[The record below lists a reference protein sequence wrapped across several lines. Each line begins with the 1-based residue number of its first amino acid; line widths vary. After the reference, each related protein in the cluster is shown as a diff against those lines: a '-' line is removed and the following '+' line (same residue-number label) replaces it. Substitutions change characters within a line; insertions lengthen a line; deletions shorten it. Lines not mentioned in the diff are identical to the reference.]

1 MTGFSNVSVYIK
13 GQGIVKT
20 DLAWKKDTIV
30 SIEKTDA
37 SLSLPKGLTLA
48 DDFDGIIVPGF
59 IDEHIHGAAGADTM
73 DGARALAKMAKALPA
88 EGTTSFLATT
98 MTQDVETTARVL
110 ADIGTYLSKK
120 QKGASLVGA
129 HMEGPFLSKKYIGA
143 QDPVKIA
150 TYSPELLAK
159 FVHASQDS
167 VKLMSFAPEIDGGA
181 ELLQDLRARDIRA
194 SAGHTGATFDQ
205 IASASVRGL
214 SALTHT
220 FNAQSPLHHR
230 EAGCVG
236 AGLLIDSLY
245 CEVIADLLHVSVP
258 ALRLLFQS
266 KPKDKVILITDAMRQ
281 KGLPDGISELGGQ
294 KVIVKNGEARLEDG
308 TLAGSTLRMNVAV
321 KNAVKGAGVA
331 LTDALDYASFN
342 PAQHLGLYDRGQ
354 IAVGKRADFCAL
366 DHDFNV
372 LFTIVG
378 GKVVY
383 QREG

>member
-30 SIEKTDA
+30 STERSDTPLKT
-37 SLSLPKGLTLA
+37 PKGLDLP
-48 DDFDGIIVPGF
+48 DSFDGIIVPGF

-73 DGARALAKMAKALPA
+73 DGFRAFSKMAKALPK

-98 MTQDVETTARVL
+98 MTQSDAQTTRIL
-110 ADIGTYLSKK
+110 SEIADYCSKK
-120 QKGASLVGA
+120 RSGASLVGV
-129 HMEGPFLSKKYIGA
+129 HMEGPFLSEKYIGA
-143 QDPVKIA
+143 QNPA
-150 TYSPELLAK
+150 HLARYSPDLLDRWIQ
-159 FVHASQDS
+159 ASQNT
-167 VKLMSFAPEIDGGA
+167 VKLMSFAPEIDGGT
-181 ELLQDLRARDIRA
+181 ELLQDLRSRSICA
-194 SAGHTGATFDQ
+194 SAGHTAATFDQ
-205 IASASVRGL
+205 IAAASVRGL
-214 SALTHT
+214 TALTHT

-245 CEVIADLLHVSVP
+245 CEVIADLLHVSAP
-258 ALRLLFQS
+258 ALRLLFRS
-266 KPKDKVILITDAMRQ
+266 KSKDKVILITDAMRQ

-308 TLAGSTLRMNVAV
+308 TLAGSTLRMNTAV
-321 KNAVKGAGVA
+321 KNVVQSAGVA

-372 LFTIVG
+372 LFTIVA

-383 QREG
+383 QKED